1 MNMFF
6 FCILLYSTV
15 VVVVLVIVVVVVR
28 PCFCPDSQKI
38 NSTALI
44 INKTQALPAVRS
56 VVNRYNGIAHD
67 RKTE

>member
-1 MNMFF
+1 MFF
-6 FCILLYSTV
+6 FYSTST
-15 VVVVLVIVVVVVR
+15 VVR
-28 PCFCPDSQKI
+28 PCFCSDSQKI